1 MGKKIAC
8 PSLKNMYTLDTN
20 VIIYY
25 LKNDAAAVLI
35 LNSFFVKNI
44 TLYVATITEV
54 ELFSFS
60 TLGSE
65 EIERIENI
73 LNTVVI
79 IPLESRLARIAG
91 LLRREYK
98 LKIADSVIAA
108 TALMANST
116 LLTRNLRDFKNIPH
130 LRLQPV

>member
-1 MGKKIAC
+1 MGKKITFS
-8 PSLKNMYTLDTN
+8 SLSNMYTLDTN

-25 LKNDAAAVLI
+25 LKNDAAAVLL
-35 LNSFFVKNI
+35 LNSFFAKNT
-44 TLYVATITEV
+44 TLYTATITEV

-60 TLGSE
+60 ALGSE
-65 EIERIENI
+65 EIEKIENI

-98 LKIADSVIAA
+98 LKTADSVIAA
-108 TALMANST
+108 TALMTNSI
-116 LLTRNLRDFKNIPH
+116 LLTRNLRDFKKISH
-130 LRLQPV
+130 LRLQGI